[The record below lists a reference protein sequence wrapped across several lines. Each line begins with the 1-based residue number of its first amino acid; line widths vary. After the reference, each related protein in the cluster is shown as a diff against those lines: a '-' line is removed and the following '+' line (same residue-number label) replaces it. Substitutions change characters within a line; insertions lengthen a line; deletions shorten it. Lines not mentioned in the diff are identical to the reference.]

1 MLLIPFHLCFI
12 CSSFPFGSDHQAGL
26 SDKQGRAAA
35 GRVGPTLLL
44 SERST
49 IIHSLKLVPECSPIL
64 SDRAAMASLAA
75 SKSSVVA
82 RAVAGRTVRVA
93 PRIAVSSSRRTAVEV
108 RASTGAPLVGSK
120 APDFKAQVM
129 MMEGR

>member
-1 MLLIPFHLCFI
+1 
-12 CSSFPFGSDHQAGL
+12 
-26 SDKQGRAAA
+26 
-35 GRVGPTLLL
+35 
-44 SERST
+44 
-49 IIHSLKLVPECSPIL
+49 
-64 SDRAAMASLAA
+64 MASLAA

-93 PRIAVSSSRRTAVEV
+93 PRVAVSSSRRTAVEV

-129 MMEGR
+129 MMEGVRWNTGLMLMPSLLCAGRCSQT